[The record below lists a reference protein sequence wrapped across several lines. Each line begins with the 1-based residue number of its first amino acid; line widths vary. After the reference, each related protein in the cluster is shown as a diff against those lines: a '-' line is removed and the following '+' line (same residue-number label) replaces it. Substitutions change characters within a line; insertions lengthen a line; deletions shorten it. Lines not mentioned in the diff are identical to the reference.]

1 MAHRQDN
8 HMITKKVSAIISRV
22 DRFPPLPAVAERVLE
37 ITADPESSSRELMEV
52 VNADQSLTVMVLKMA
67 NSPFFGLSRNV
78 DSLDHALTLLGF
90 TEIRNMVL
98 GRAIFGSFKNV
109 GRNGMLEMRQFW
121 RHSFVCGLAARII
134 GAELEWH
141 AHDFFLAGLIHDIG
155 KLVLVMTFPDGFS
168 KAVYA
173 AGPVKQESFEAEKD
187 IFGVGHDEVGMM
199 LLKRWMFPKSLIVAV
214 GYHHRPRET
223 NGESR
228 FARVIHAA
236 DILSHLDELPEDMR
250 TACLRDGEPLNT
262 DVPSLFQAHGF
273 AWNISTMEKL
283 LRELAQQKQRASEML
298 AIFLG

>member
-1 MAHRQDN
+1 
-8 HMITKKVSAIISRV
+8 MITKKVSAIISRV

-52 VNADQSLTVMVLKMA
+52 VNADQSLTIMVLKMA

-98 GRAIFGSFKNV
+98 GRAIFASFKNM
-109 GRNGMLEMRQFW
+109 GRSGMLEMRQFW
-121 RHSFVCGLAARII
+121 QHAFVCGLAARII

-141 AHDFFLAGLIHDIG
+141 GHDFFLAGLIHDIG
-155 KLVLVMTFPDGFS
+155 KLVLAMTFPDEFS
-168 KAVYA
+168 KAVDA
-173 AGPVKQESFEAEKD
+173 AGPVTQTSFEAEKD
-187 IFGVGHDEVGMM
+187 IFGVSHDEVGMM

-223 NGESR
+223 NVESR

-236 DILSHLDELPEDMR
+236 DILSRLDELSEDMR
-250 TACLRDGEPLNT
+250 TACLRDGKPLNT
-262 DVPSLFQAHGF
+262 GVLSLFQAHGF

-283 LRELAQQKQRASEML
+283 LRELAQQKQKSSEML
-298 AIFLG
+298 EIFLG